1 MCKLQQRFWEV
12 VNRLAPSFPG
22 KVFLMNLPQQPNN
35 RKRRTR
41 TDDKSACD
49 HGCQHCQHCK
59 YAADKARDDL
69 PIDVVA
75 VAEKDALDDI
85 RAAFLLECIT
95 EAASFR
101 VAAQCGP
108 IKRRR
113 FFETSQQF
121 SRN

>member
-1 MCKLQQRFWEV
+1 
-12 VNRLAPSFPG
+12 LAPSFPG

-69 PIDVVA
+69 PVDVVTGI
-75 VAEKDALDDI
+75 EKATLDMVEAAMLMQRIEQARLFRVDERRPL
-85 RAAFLLECIT
+85 RAA
-95 EAASFR
+95 
-101 VAAQCGP
+101 
-108 IKRRR
+108 R
-113 FFETSQQF
+113 FFDVFEQF
-121 SRN
+121 SEN